1 MTTFS
6 IDFIQAQDQSI
17 IDPKPNSKGFR
28 LVNIE
33 ILISPQ
39 RSNHMNKVY
48 TKGPLGYPQA
58 AGLSFACLKG
68 YFPLCDKADCV
79 SRRKRRTACAGYSVP
94 PLLVQ
99 LPLDVHS
106 LAWKKIW
113 RRAI

>member
-39 RSNHMNKVY
+39 RSNHMNNVY
-48 TKGPLGYPQA
+48 TKGPLAIRRQLDCPSPVLKVIS
-58 AGLSFACLKG
+58 LSATKPIV
-68 YFPLCDKADCV
+68 FP
-79 SRRKRRTACAGYSVP
+79 GGNEE
-94 PLLVQ
+94 Q
-99 LPLDVHS
+99 LARVTRYL
-106 LAWKKIW
+106 
-113 RRAI
+113 RY